1 MAIAYDAGVG
11 GGSSRS
17 VLSKYKT
24 QQLQAEFERRKRE
37 QEAQKRA
44 QEQARKQAA
53 AATARIQQQFNQQQ
67 VAKQKQPQPQPA
79 AAAFAGYAGLAQQL
93 GSQAPRPLPALTQG
107 QQADAARYAQQATQ
121 YPNAYMTPLPQQPQQ
136 PSAAQQAYSQRLQGQ
151 ATAWYMSQIKGG
163 PDPLVTRWYQNN
175 PDAYAALARSIA
187 YQPGWQAYSDRLYEA
202 YNKWAN
208 QDADVAP
215 QMDYGGYPD
224 WGGYGGYGGGGGGGY
239 GGGGGGGYSYNPPP
253 PEWWMA
259 LTNWRI

>member
-1 MAIAYDAGVG
+1 MAIAYGAGVG

-53 AATARIQQQFNQQQ
+53 ATTARIQQQFNQQQ

-107 QQADAARYAQQATQ
+107 QQADADRYTQ
-121 YPNAYMTPLPQQPQQ
+121 MALQKYPSGYMTHIPTAPAG
-136 PSAAQQAYSQRLQGQ
+136 PSAAQQAYTQRLQGQ
-151 ATAWYMSQIKGG
+151 ATAYLAQQPGWQAYGQRLTELTRRKYPEAYM
-163 PDPLVTRWYQNN
+163 L
-175 PDAYAALARSIA
+175 LANSIA
-187 YQPGWQAYSDRLYEA
+187 NQPGWQAYSDRLYEA

-224 WGGYGGYGGGGGGGY
+224 WGGYGGYGGGGG
-239 GGGGGGGYSYNPPP
+239 YSYNPPP
-253 PEWWMA
+253 PEWWLS